1 MTTRGTIL
9 LVEDD
14 PNMRMGLEDNLRIEG
29 YACASVT
36 SAREARRAIRERQP
50 DLVLLDRMLPDGDGV
65 ELCRH
70 LRADGYRQ
78 PIIMLTAKGE
88 EMDKVVGLESG
99 ADDYLVKP
107 FSLRELLARINAGMR
122 RSVAWR
128 DTGAP
133 VRVGAAS
140 VDFQRHTLQRD
151 GLEIECSARELA
163 LLRYLVERRGQVVS
177 RDTLL
182 EVVWGRPQDV
192 STRTVDNFVVR
203 LRRKIEADPAHPRV
217 LLTVHGTGY
226 KLVAD

>member
-1 MTTRGTIL
+1 
-9 LVEDD
+9 
-14 PNMRMGLEDNLRIEG
+14 
-29 YACASVT
+29 
-36 SAREARRAIRERQP
+36 
-50 DLVLLDRMLPDGDGV
+50 
-65 ELCRH
+65 
-70 LRADGYRQ
+70 
-78 PIIMLTAKGE
+78 
-88 EMDKVVGLESG
+88 
-99 ADDYLVKP
+99 
-107 FSLRELLARINAGMR
+107 MR

-140 VDFQRHTLQRD
+140 VDFQRHTLHRD